1 MIYISTKAQ
10 KYFRKLLL
18 SEKKGTQITVFVE
31 NAGTINAEGK
41 VAFFMDK
48 KNERKDFKI
57 FYYNG
62 FMVYIRTI
70 FLEYLKD
77 SEIDLLEDKLETRL
91 TLKAPNIKRKN
102 ENSEFSPLY
111 RKLEKFIEEEINVQ
125 LLSHG
130 GKVSLVEISPNG
142 VAKVRFF
149 GGCNGC
155 TMVSLTLKDGIE
167 KKIILSFPEIKSVE
181 DVTNH
186 ISGNHSY
193 FN

>member
-10 KYFRKLLL
+10 KYFRTLLL
-18 SEKKGTQITVFVE
+18 SESKGTQITVFIDNV
-31 NAGTINAEGK
+31 GTVNAEGK
-41 VAFFMDK
+41 VAFFTEK
-48 KNERKDFKI
+48 KNSNEDYRI

-62 FMVYIRTI
+62 FMVYIKTI
-70 FLEYLKD
+70 FLQYLKD
-77 SEIDLLEDKLETRL
+77 SEIDLLEDRLETRL
-91 TLKAPNIKRKN
+91 ILKAPNIRN
-102 ENSEFSPLY
+102 RNFGTNSLRLQIE
-111 RKLEKFIEEEINVQ
+111 EFIEKKINTE

-130 GKVSLVEISPNG
+130 GKVSLVEISSDG
-142 VAKVRFF
+142 VVKIQFL

-155 TMVSLTLKDGIE
+155 SMVSLTLKEGVE

-193 FN
+193 FS

>member
-1 MIYISTKAQ
+1 MIYISIKAQ

-18 SEKKGTQITVFVE
+18 SEKKGTQITVFIE
-31 NAGTINAEGK
+31 NAGTVNAEGK

-48 KNERKDFKI
+48 KNERKDFRI

-62 FMVYIRTI
+62 FVVYIKTI
-70 FLEYLKD
+70 FLKYLKD

-91 TLKAPNIKRKN
+91 TLKAPNIKS

-111 RKLEKFIEEEINVQ
+111 RKLEQFIEQEINIQ

-130 GKVSLVEISPNG
+130 GKVSLVEISTDG
-142 VAKVRFF
+142 VAKVQFF

-155 TMVSLTLKDGIE
+155 SMVSLTLKDGIE
-167 KKIILSFPEIKSVE
+167 KKIILAFPEIKSVE